1 MNDITIANT
10 MVAKHQNPFIANI
23 YKYRYL
29 YLLLLPG
36 LVWVIV
42 FKYAPMYG
50 IIIAFKD
57 YNIFKGI
64 NDSPWVGM
72 ANFNRFFQDNYFGPL
87 MRNTL
92 LISLYK
98 IMFGFPLPIIIALM
112 LNEVR
117 NVSFKRTVQTI
128 IYFPHFLSWVIVGGL
143 IVTLLSPDG
152 LINGLITMIGGEST
166 TWMAR
171 PEYFRTILVLSD
183 IWKESGWGTVIYMA
197 ALAGID
203 PQLYE
208 AAVIDGASRLQRMRH
223 ITLPSLMP
231 TIIIMLILRMGSIM
245 DAGFEQVFLLLNPS
259 VMQVGDIIDTFVY
272 RVGLE
277 QQQYSFSTAVG
288 LFKSVINIIFVV
300 GTNYIA
306 KKAGQESLF

>member
-1 MNDITIANT
+1 MNDITIADVR
-10 MVAKHQNPFIANI
+10 VAKHQNPFITNI
-23 YKYRYL
+23 HKYRYL

-36 LVWVIV
+36 LIWVIV
-42 FKYAPMYG
+42 FRYLPMYG
-50 IIIAFKD
+50 IVIAFKD

-64 NDSPWVGM
+64 NDSPWVGL
-72 ANFNRFFQDNYFGPL
+72 ANFNRFFQDNYFWPL

-98 IMFGFPLPIIIALM
+98 IMFGFPIPIIIALM

-117 NVSFKRTVQTI
+117 NISFKRTVQTV

-152 LINGLITMIGGEST
+152 LINGLITMFGGEST

-259 VMQVGDIIDTFVY
+259 VMAVGDIIDTFVY

-306 KKAGQESLF
+306 QKAGQESLF